1 MHHYIV
7 VVKQQQQQKTPFTE
21 AVSSQG
27 KHIGGGKKK
36 QFQKAFTI
44 FVYNMPSKLCEQT
57 KCAKIILLAS
67 TA

>member
-27 KHIGGGKKK
+27 KHIGGGEKTISESFYYFCV
-36 QFQKAFTI
+36 QYAFEA
-44 FVYNMPSKLCEQT
+44 M
-57 KCAKIILLAS
+57 
-67 TA
+67 